1 MPKIKSG
8 LGAGLSSLIPKRK
21 NLSRRMTGIEKE
33 ENSVE
38 IKNTSQDFKEPVL
51 EIDVSKI
58 SPNPHQPRVRFE
70 QVALQELAD
79 SIKEQGVLQPILVT
93 PAYAEASAGKQ
104 YELVA
109 GERRLR
115 AAKLAGLKKIPAIVK
130 SYSEE
135 RKVEVALIE
144 NVQRENLNIIEEAK
158 VYLNL
163 RDEFDLT
170 LQEISDNV
178 GKSPE
183 YVSVAM
189 KMLELPAEV
198 QKLIADRTISR
209 NHGILILKLGDVE
222 KMILLAK
229 KIIDEKLTIPE
240 TEAIISR
247 KFPKSSTRSNSG
259 RPRNIDKELLE
270 IENQLTGTLD
280 TKVKLSGAVDKG
292 SITLMFFSKDELGKL
307 LKRLED

>member
-8 LGAGLSSLIPKRK
+8 LGAGLNSLIPKRK
-21 NLSRRMTGIEKE
+21 VKLE
-33 ENSVE
+33 ENSIGGE
-38 IKNTSQDFKEPVL
+38 NTSKDFKEPVL

-58 SPNPHQPRVRFE
+58 VPNPHQPRVRFE

-93 PAYAEASAGKQ
+93 IKGSAYAEASAGKQ

-115 AAKLAGLKKIPAIVK
+115 GAKLAGLKKIPAIVK
-130 SYSEE
+130 AYSEE

-163 RDEFDLT
+163 RDDFDLS
-170 LQEISDNV
+170 LPEISDNV

-240 TEAIISR
+240 TEAIIAT
-247 KFPKSSTRSNSG
+247 KFPKKNIRDNRGRS
-259 RPRNIDKELLE
+259 RNIDQELVK
-270 IENQLTGTLD
+270 IEDQLTNSLS
-280 TKVKLSGAVDKG
+280 TKVKLSGSVDKG
-292 SITLMFFSKDELGKL
+292 SMTLMFFSKDELEKL